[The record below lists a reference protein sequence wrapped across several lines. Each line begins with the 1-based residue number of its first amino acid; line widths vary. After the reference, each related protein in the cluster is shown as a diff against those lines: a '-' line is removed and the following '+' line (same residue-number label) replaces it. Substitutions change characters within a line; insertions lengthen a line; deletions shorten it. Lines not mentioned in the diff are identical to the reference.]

1 MDDEIQELSN
11 SQVQEQI
18 ALLHNEYPVVRLI
31 TKGDVLCSKCLL
43 FEECGKMVA
52 EELFDQGGGEKDW
65 TLRLAGE
72 SFKATARYV
81 SVAGDPRVLLCVSAP
96 EEEIDLRNRHL
107 LYIDTLT
114 GAFNRRFYEDEL
126 RHQRIFAGVAVV
138 DLDDFKLVNDSMG
151 HHTGDLALQAAVK
164 AMKRCVRDSDML
176 VRFGGD
182 EFLLV
187 MPNIN
192 QETFSRRLRAICE
205 AVAQTP
211 LPDHDNQFLSV
222 SIGGVIANGET
233 VESALQQA
241 DGLMYRAKNKKG
253 CMVTDADTF
262 EVSEFRKPLLLIVD
276 DAEMNRMILR
286 EIIGDEYEVIE
297 AVNGLEAV
305 KLLQEHGKE
314 ISLVLLDI
322 IMPKMGGFDVLSH
335 MVSTDL
341 IADVPVIMISSEHSD
356 DAVLRAYELGASDY
370 IDRPF
375 DARVVR
381 QRVSNTMRLYARQR
395 RLSALL
401 SRQYY
406 ERNRANGILLDI
418 MGGVM
423 DMHNGGSGSHAW
435 HVRVIT
441 DVLIERLIAK
451 TDKYDITRKDRSD
464 IAIASMLHDIGKL
477 AIPDNVINKPQGL
490 TSEESE
496 IMKTHTVKGA
506 DMLAGLD
513 ACDAYPRFFR
523 TACEICRWHHERW
536 DGGGYPD
543 GLKGV
548 QIPISAQVVSLADA
562 YDALRSERV
571 YKSALPHERVVEM
584 ILHGECGEFN
594 PLLIECFEESSD
606 RIADEVKKSECEFPP
621 DDSKE
626 KELMHEDSR
635 ASVPRDWGRL
645 QRGHESSDG

>member
-1 MDDEIQELSN
+1 MDGAIQELSN

-18 ALLHNEYPVVRLI
+18 ALLLNEYPEVHLI
-31 TKGDVLCSKCLL
+31 AKGDVLCNKCLL

-107 LYIDTLT
+107 LYIDALT

-151 HHTGDLALQAAVK
+151 HHTGDLTLCAAVK
-164 AMKRCVRDSDML
+164 AMKRCVRDSDIL

-182 EFLLV
+182 EFLLM
-187 MPNIN
+187 MPNID
-192 QETFSRRLRAICE
+192 QETFSRRLHAISD

-211 LPDHDNQFLSV
+211 IPNHDNQFLSV
-222 SIGGVIANGET
+222 SIGGIIANGET
-233 VESALQQA
+233 IEIAMQQA
-241 DGLMYRAKNKKG
+241 DSLMYRAKNKKG
-253 CMVTDADTF
+253 CVVTDADTL

-297 AVNGLEAV
+297 AADGLEAV

-322 IMPKMGGFDVLSH
+322 TMPKMGGFDVLSH
-335 MVSTDL
+335 MMSTDL
-341 IADVPVIMISSEHSD
+341 IADVPVIMISGEHSD

-370 IDRPF
+370 INRPF

-381 QRVSNTMRLYARQR
+381 QRVSNIMRLYARQR

-406 ERNRANGILLDI
+406 ERERANSILLDVI
-418 MGGVM
+418 GGAM
-423 DMHNGGSGSHAW
+423 DMHNGGNGSHAW
-435 HVRVIT
+435 HVRAIT
-441 DVLIERLIAK
+441 DILIERLIAK
-451 TDKYDITRKDRSD
+451 TDKYDITRKDRAD

-506 DMLAGLD
+506 DMLASLD
-513 ACDAYPRFFR
+513 ACDTYPRFFR
-523 TACEICRWHHERW
+523 TAREICRWHHERW
-536 DGGGYPD
+536 DGSGYPD
-543 GLKGV
+543 GLKGD

-562 YDALRSERV
+562 YDALTSERV
-571 YKSALPHERVVEM
+571 YKSAVPHERAVEM
-584 ILHGECGEFN
+584 ILQGECGEFN
-594 PLLIECFEESSD
+594 PLLIECLEESSD
-606 RIADEVKKSECEFPP
+606 RIADEVKKSALEFPP
-621 DDSKE
+621 PKIARKRS
-626 KELMHEDSR
+626 
-635 ASVPRDWGRL
+635 
-645 QRGHESSDG
+645 

>member
-1 MDDEIQELSN
+1 MDGAIQELSN

-18 ALLHNEYPVVRLI
+18 ALLLNEYPEVHLI
-31 TKGDVLCSKCLL
+31 AKDDVLCNKCLL

-107 LYIDTLT
+107 LYIDALT

-151 HHTGDLALQAAVK
+151 HHTGDLTLCAAVK
-164 AMKRCVRDSDML
+164 AMKRCVRDSDIL

-182 EFLLV
+182 EFLLM
-187 MPNIN
+187 MPNID
-192 QETFSRRLRAICE
+192 QETFSRRLHAISD

-211 LPDHDNQFLSV
+211 IPNHDNQFLSV
-222 SIGGVIANGET
+222 SIGGIIANGET
-233 VESALQQA
+233 IEIAMQQA
-241 DGLMYRAKNKKG
+241 DSLMYRAKNKKG
-253 CMVTDADTF
+253 CVVTDADTL

-297 AVNGLEAV
+297 AADGLEAV

-335 MVSTDL
+335 MMSTDL
-341 IADVPVIMISSEHSD
+341 IADVPVIMISGEHSD

-370 IDRPF
+370 INRPF

-381 QRVSNTMRLYARQR
+381 QRASNIMRLYARQR

-406 ERNRANGILLDI
+406 ERERANSILLDVI
-418 MGGVM
+418 GGAM
-423 DMHNGGSGSHAW
+423 DMHNGGNGSHAW
-435 HVRVIT
+435 HVRAIT
-441 DVLIERLIAK
+441 DILIERLIAK
-451 TDKYDITRKDRSD
+451 TDKYDITRKDRAD

-506 DMLAGLD
+506 DMLASLD

-523 TACEICRWHHERW
+523 TAREICRWHHERW
-536 DGGGYPD
+536 DGSGYPD
-543 GLKGV
+543 GLKGD

-562 YDALRSERV
+562 YDALTSERV
-571 YKSALPHERVVEM
+571 YKSAVPHERAVEM
-584 ILHGECGEFN
+584 ILQGECGEFN
-594 PLLIECFEESSD
+594 PLLIECLEESSD
-606 RIADEVKKSECEFPP
+606 RIADEVKKSALESPP
-621 DDSKE
+621 SKIAR
-626 KELMHEDSR
+626 KRS
-635 ASVPRDWGRL
+635 
-645 QRGHESSDG
+645 

>member
-1 MDDEIQELSN
+1 MDGAIQELSN

-18 ALLHNEYPVVRLI
+18 ALLLNEYPEVHLI
-31 TKGDVLCSKCLL
+31 AKDDVLCNKCLL

-107 LYIDTLT
+107 LYIDALT

-151 HHTGDLALQAAVK
+151 HHTGDLTLCAAVK
-164 AMKRCVRDSDML
+164 AMKRCVRDSDIL

-182 EFLLV
+182 EFLLM
-187 MPNIN
+187 MPNID
-192 QETFSRRLRAICE
+192 QETFSRRLHAIRD

-211 LPDHDNQFLSV
+211 IPNHDNQFLSV
-222 SIGGVIANGET
+222 SIGGIIANGET
-233 VESALQQA
+233 IEIAMQQA
-241 DGLMYRAKNKKG
+241 DSLMYRAKNKKG
-253 CMVTDADTF
+253 CVVTDADTL

-297 AVNGLEAV
+297 AADGLEAV

-335 MVSTDL
+335 MMSTDL
-341 IADVPVIMISSEHSD
+341 IADVPVIMISGEHSD

-370 IDRPF
+370 INRPF

-381 QRVSNTMRLYARQR
+381 QRVSNIMRLYARQR

-406 ERNRANGILLDI
+406 EREKANSILLDV
-418 MGGVM
+418 MGGAM

-435 HVRVIT
+435 HVRAIT
-441 DVLIERLIAK
+441 DILIERLIAK
-451 TDKYDITRKDRSD
+451 TDKYDITRKDRAD

-513 ACDAYPRFFR
+513 ACDTYPRFFR
-523 TACEICRWHHERW
+523 TAREICRWHHERW

-543 GLKGV
+543 GLKGD

-562 YDALRSERV
+562 YDALTSERV
-571 YKSALPHERVVEM
+571 YKSALPHERAVEM

-594 PLLIECFEESSD
+594 PLLIECLEETSD
-606 RIADEVKKSECEFPP
+606 RIADEVKKSEREFPP
-621 DDSKE
+621 TIARKRS
-626 KELMHEDSR
+626 
-635 ASVPRDWGRL
+635 
-645 QRGHESSDG
+645 

>member
-1 MDDEIQELSN
+1 MDGAIQELSN

-18 ALLHNEYPVVRLI
+18 ALLLNEYPEVHLI
-31 TKGDVLCSKCLL
+31 AKGDVLCNKCLL

-107 LYIDTLT
+107 LYIDALT

-151 HHTGDLALQAAVK
+151 HHTGDLTLCAAVK
-164 AMKRCVRDSDML
+164 AMKRCMRDSDIL

-182 EFLLV
+182 EFLLM
-187 MPNIN
+187 MPNID
-192 QETFSRRLRAICE
+192 QETFSRRLHAIRD

-211 LPDHDNQFLSV
+211 IPNHDNQFLSV
-222 SIGGVIANGET
+222 SIGGIIANGET
-233 VESALQQA
+233 IEIAMRQA
-241 DGLMYRAKNKKG
+241 DSLMYRAKNKKG
-253 CMVTDADTF
+253 CVVTDADTF

-297 AVNGLEAV
+297 AADGLEAV

-335 MVSTDL
+335 MMSTDL
-341 IADVPVIMISSEHSD
+341 IADVPVIMISGEHSD

-370 IDRPF
+370 INRPF

-381 QRVSNTMRLYARQR
+381 QRVSNIMRLYARQR

-406 ERNRANGILLDI
+406 ERERANSILLDVI
-418 MGGVM
+418 GGAM
-423 DMHNGGSGSHAW
+423 DMHNGRNGSHAW
-435 HVRVIT
+435 HVRAIT
-441 DVLIERLIAK
+441 DILIERLIAK
-451 TDKYDITRKDRSD
+451 TDKYDITRKDRAD

-506 DMLAGLD
+506 DMLASLD
-513 ACDAYPRFFR
+513 ACDTYPRFFR
-523 TACEICRWHHERW
+523 TAREICRWHHERW
-536 DGGGYPD
+536 DGSGYPD
-543 GLKGV
+543 GLSGD

-562 YDALRSERV
+562 YDALTSERV
-571 YKSALPHERVVEM
+571 YKSAVPHERAVEM
-584 ILHGECGEFN
+584 ILQGECGEFN
-594 PLLIECFEESSD
+594 PLLIECLEESSD
-606 RIADEVKKSECEFPP
+606 RIADEVKKSALEFSPP
-621 DDSKE
+621 
-626 KELMHEDSR
+626 R
-635 ASVPRDWGRL
+635 R
-645 QRGHESSDG
+645 

>member
-18 ALLHNEYPVVRLI
+18 ALLLNEYPVVRLI
-31 TKGDVLCSKCLL
+31 TKSDVLCSKCLL

-52 EELFDQGGGEKDW
+52 DELFDQGGGEKDW

-81 SVAGDPRVLLCVSAP
+81 NVAGDPRVLLCVSAP
-96 EEEIDLRNRHL
+96 EEENDLRNRHL

-126 RHQRIFAGVAVV
+126 RHQRIFAGVAVI

-151 HHTGDLALQAAVK
+151 HHAGDLALQAAVK

-192 QETFSRRLRAICE
+192 QEAFSRRLRAICD
-205 AVAQTP
+205 AVAQTSV
-211 LPDHDNQFLSV
+211 PDCDNQFLSV
-222 SIGGVIANGET
+222 SVGGVITNGET

-241 DGLMYRAKNKKG
+241 DSLMYRAKNKKS
-253 CMVTDADTF
+253 CMITDADPL
-262 EVSEFRKPLLLIVD
+262 ESSEFRKPLLLIAD

-286 EIIGDEYEVIE
+286 EMLGDEYEVIE
-297 AVNGLEAV
+297 AENGLEAV

-322 IMPKMGGFDVLSH
+322 IMPVMSGFDVLSH

-341 IADVPVIMISSEHSD
+341 IDDVPVIMISSENSE
-356 DAVLRAYELGASDY
+356 DAVLRAYELGASDF
-370 IDRPF
+370 ISRPF

-381 QRVSNTMRLYARQR
+381 QRVSNIMRLYTRQR

-406 ERNRANGILLDI
+406 ERERTNSILLDI

-423 DMHNGGSGSHAW
+423 DMHNGGSGAHAW
-435 HVRVIT
+435 HVRAIT
-441 DVLIERLIAK
+441 DILIERLIAK
-451 TDKYDITRKDRSD
+451 TDKYNITRKDRSN
-464 IAIASMLHDIGKL
+464 ITTASMLHDIGKL
-477 AIPDNVINKPQGL
+477 AIPDNVLNKPQGL
-490 TSEESE
+490 TSEEFE

-543 GLKGV
+543 GLKGD
-548 QIPISAQVVSLADA
+548 QIPISAQVVSLADT
-562 YDALRSERV
+562 YDVLTSERV
-571 YKSALPHERVVEM
+571 YKSALPHERAVEM

-606 RIADEVKKSECEFPP
+606 RIAEEVKKSAGEFSPP
-621 DDSKE
+621 EDSKE
-626 KELMHEDSR
+626 EELMHADSR
-635 ASVPRDWGRL
+635 ASVP
-645 QRGHESSDG
+645 

>member
-1 MDDEIQELSN
+1 MDGAIQELSN

-18 ALLHNEYPVVRLI
+18 ALLLNEYPEVHLI
-31 TKGDVLCSKCLL
+31 AKDDVLCNKCLL

-107 LYIDTLT
+107 LYIDALT

-151 HHTGDLALQAAVK
+151 HHTGDLTLCAAVK
-164 AMKRCVRDSDML
+164 AMKRCVRDSDIL

-182 EFLLV
+182 EFLLM
-187 MPNIN
+187 MPNID
-192 QETFSRRLRAICE
+192 QETFSRRLHAISD

-211 LPDHDNQFLSV
+211 IPNHDNQFLSV
-222 SIGGVIANGET
+222 SIGGIIANGET
-233 VESALQQA
+233 IEIAMQQA
-241 DGLMYRAKNKKG
+241 DSLMYRAKNKKG
-253 CMVTDADTF
+253 CVVTDADTL
-262 EVSEFRKPLLLIVD
+262 EVSDFRKPLLLIVD

-297 AVNGLEAV
+297 AADGLEAV

-335 MVSTDL
+335 MMSTDL
-341 IADVPVIMISSEHSD
+341 IADVPVIMISGEHSD

-370 IDRPF
+370 INRPF

-381 QRVSNTMRLYARQR
+381 QRASNIMRLYARQR

-406 ERNRANGILLDI
+406 ERERANSILLDVI
-418 MGGVM
+418 GGAM
-423 DMHNGGSGSHAW
+423 DMHNGGNGSHAW
-435 HVRVIT
+435 HVRAIT
-441 DVLIERLIAK
+441 DILIERLIAK
-451 TDKYDITRKDRSD
+451 TDKYDITRKDRAD

-506 DMLAGLD
+506 DMLASLD

-523 TACEICRWHHERW
+523 TAREICRWHHERW
-536 DGGGYPD
+536 DGSGYPD
-543 GLKGV
+543 GLKGD

-562 YDALRSERV
+562 YDALTSERV
-571 YKSALPHERVVEM
+571 YKSAVPHERAVEM
-584 ILHGECGEFN
+584 ILQGECGEFN
-594 PLLIECFEESSD
+594 PLLIECLEESSD
-606 RIADEVKKSECEFPP
+606 RIADEVKKSALESPP
-621 DDSKE
+621 SKIAR
-626 KELMHEDSR
+626 KRS
-635 ASVPRDWGRL
+635 
-645 QRGHESSDG
+645 

>member
-1 MDDEIQELSN
+1 MDGAIQELSN

-18 ALLHNEYPVVRLI
+18 ALLLNEYPEVHLI
-31 TKGDVLCSKCLL
+31 AKGDVLCNKCLL

-72 SFKATARYV
+72 SFKARARYV

-96 EEEIDLRNRHL
+96 EEGIDLRNRHL
-107 LYIDTLT
+107 LYIDALT
-114 GAFNRRFYEDEL
+114 GALNRRFYEDEL

-151 HHTGDLALQAAVK
+151 HHTGDLTLCAAVK
-164 AMKRCVRDSDML
+164 AMKRCVRDSDIL

-182 EFLLV
+182 EFLLM
-187 MPNIN
+187 MPNID
-192 QETFSRRLRAICE
+192 QETFSRRLHAIRD

-211 LPDHDNQFLSV
+211 IPNHDNQFLSV
-222 SIGGVIANGET
+222 SIGGIIANGET
-233 VESALQQA
+233 IEIAMQQA
-241 DGLMYRAKNKKG
+241 DSLMYRAKNKKG
-253 CMVTDADTF
+253 CVVTDADTL

-297 AVNGLEAV
+297 AADGLEAV

-335 MVSTDL
+335 MMSTDL
-341 IADVPVIMISSEHSD
+341 IADVPVIMISGEHSD

-370 IDRPF
+370 INRPF

-381 QRVSNTMRLYARQR
+381 QRVSNIMRLYARQR

-406 ERNRANGILLDI
+406 ERERANGILLDV
-418 MGGVM
+418 MGGAM

-435 HVRVIT
+435 HVRAIT
-441 DVLIERLIAK
+441 DILIERLIAK
-451 TDKYDITRKDRSD
+451 TDKYDITRKDCSD

-513 ACDAYPRFFR
+513 ACDIYPRFFR
-523 TACEICRWHHERW
+523 TAREICRWHHERW
-536 DGGGYPD
+536 DGSGYPD
-543 GLKGV
+543 GLKGD

-562 YDALRSERV
+562 YDALTSERV
-571 YKSALPHERVVEM
+571 YKSAVPHERAVEM
-584 ILHGECGEFN
+584 ILQGECGEFN
-594 PLLIECFEESSD
+594 PLLIECLEESSD
-606 RIADEVKKSECEFPP
+606 RIADEVKKSALEFSPP
-621 DDSKE
+621 EDSKE
-626 KELMHEDSR
+626 KELMYDDSR
-635 ASVPRDWGRL
+635 TSVP
-645 QRGHESSDG
+645 

>member
-18 ALLHNEYPVVRLI
+18 ALLLNEYPVVRLI

-52 EELFDQGGGEKDW
+52 DELFDQGGGEKDW

-81 SVAGDPRVLLCVSAP
+81 NVAGDPRVLLCVSAP
-96 EEEIDLRNRHL
+96 EEEIGLRNRHL

-126 RHQRIFAGVAVV
+126 RHQRIFAGVAVI

-151 HHTGDLALQAAVK
+151 HHAGDLALQAAVK

-192 QETFSRRLRAICE
+192 QEAFSRRLRAICD

-211 LPDHDNQFLSV
+211 VPDCDNQFLSV
-222 SIGGVIANGET
+222 SVGGVIANGET

-241 DGLMYRAKNKKG
+241 DSLMYRAKNKKG
-253 CMVTDADTF
+253 CMITDADPL
-262 EVSEFRKPLLLIVD
+262 ESSEFRKPLLLIAD

-286 EIIGDEYEVIE
+286 EMLGDEYEVIE

-322 IMPKMGGFDVLSH
+322 IMPVMSGFDVLSH

-341 IADVPVIMISSEHSD
+341 IADVPVIMISSENSE
-356 DAVLRAYELGASDY
+356 DAVLRAYELGASDF
-370 IDRPF
+370 ISRPF

-381 QRVSNTMRLYARQR
+381 QRVSNIMRLYTRQR

-406 ERNRANGILLDI
+406 EREKANSILLDI

-423 DMHNGGSGSHAW
+423 DMHNGGSGAHAW
-435 HVRVIT
+435 HVRAIT
-441 DVLIERLIAK
+441 DILIERLIAK
-451 TDKYDITRKDRSD
+451 TDKYNITRKDRSN
-464 IAIASMLHDIGKL
+464 ITTASMLHDIGKL
-477 AIPDNVINKPQGL
+477 AIPDNVLNKPQGL
-490 TSEESE
+490 TSEEFE

-543 GLKGV
+543 GLKGD
-548 QIPISAQVVSLADA
+548 QIPISAQVVSLADT
-562 YDALRSERV
+562 YDALTSERV
-571 YKSALPHERVVEM
+571 YKSALPHERAVEM

-606 RIADEVKKSECEFPP
+606 RIAEEVKKSAGEFSPP

-626 KELMHEDSR
+626 EELMHEDSR
-635 ASVPRDWGRL
+635 ASVP
-645 QRGHESSDG
+645 

>member
-1 MDDEIQELSN
+1 MDGAIQELSN

-18 ALLHNEYPVVRLI
+18 ALLLNEYPEVHLI
-31 TKGDVLCSKCLL
+31 AKGDVLCNKCLL

-107 LYIDTLT
+107 LYIDALT

-151 HHTGDLALQAAVK
+151 HHTGDLTLCAAVK
-164 AMKRCVRDSDML
+164 AMKRCVRDSDIL

-182 EFLLV
+182 EFLLM
-187 MPNIN
+187 MPNID
-192 QETFSRRLRAICE
+192 QETFSRRLHAIRD

-211 LPDHDNQFLSV
+211 IPNHDNQFLSV
-222 SIGGVIANGET
+222 SIGGIIANGET
-233 VESALQQA
+233 IEIAMQQA
-241 DGLMYRAKNKKG
+241 DSLMYRAKNKKG
-253 CMVTDADTF
+253 CVVTDADTF

-297 AVNGLEAV
+297 AADGLEAV

-335 MVSTDL
+335 MMSTDL
-341 IADVPVIMISSEHSD
+341 IADVPVIMISGEHSD

-370 IDRPF
+370 INRPF

-381 QRVSNTMRLYARQR
+381 QRVSNIMLLYARQR

-406 ERNRANGILLDI
+406 ERERANSILLDVI
-418 MGGVM
+418 GGAM
-423 DMHNGGSGSHAW
+423 DMHNGGNGSHAW
-435 HVRVIT
+435 HVRAIT
-441 DVLIERLIAK
+441 DILIERLIAK
-451 TDKYDITRKDRSD
+451 TDKYDITRKDRAD

-506 DMLAGLD
+506 DMLASLD
-513 ACDAYPRFFR
+513 ACDTYPRFFR

-536 DGGGYPD
+536 DGSGYPD
-543 GLKGV
+543 GLKGD

-562 YDALRSERV
+562 YDALTSERV
-571 YKSALPHERVVEM
+571 YKSAVPHERAVEM
-584 ILHGECGEFN
+584 ILQGECGEFN
-594 PLLIECFEESSD
+594 PLLIECLEESSD
-606 RIADEVKKSECEFPP
+606 RIADEVKKSVLEFSPP
-621 DDSKE
+621 
-626 KELMHEDSR
+626 R
-635 ASVPRDWGRL
+635 R
-645 QRGHESSDG
+645 

>member
-1 MDDEIQELSN
+1 MDGAIQELSN

-18 ALLHNEYPVVRLI
+18 ALLLNEYPEVHLI
-31 TKGDVLCSKCLL
+31 AKDDVLCNKCLL

-107 LYIDTLT
+107 LYIDALT

-138 DLDDFKLVNDSMG
+138 DFDDFKLVNDSMG
-151 HHTGDLALQAAVK
+151 HHTGDLTLCAAVK

-182 EFLLV
+182 EFLL
-187 MPNIN
+187 MMSNIN
-192 QETFSRRLRAICE
+192 QETFSRRLHAIRD

-211 LPDHDNQFLSV
+211 IPNHDNQFLSV
-222 SIGGVIANGET
+222 SIGGIIANGET
-233 VESALQQA
+233 IEIAMQQA
-241 DGLMYRAKNKKG
+241 DSLMYRAKNKKG
-253 CMVTDADTF
+253 CVVTDADTF

-297 AVNGLEAV
+297 AADGLEAV

-335 MVSTDL
+335 MISTDL
-341 IADVPVIMISSEHSD
+341 IADVPVIMISGEHSD

-370 IDRPF
+370 INRPF

-381 QRVSNTMRLYARQR
+381 QRVSNIMRLYARQR

-406 ERNRANGILLDI
+406 EREKANSILLDV
-418 MGGVM
+418 MGGAM

-435 HVRVIT
+435 HVRAIT
-441 DVLIERLIAK
+441 DILIERLIAK

-477 AIPDNVINKPQGL
+477 AIPDNVLNKPQGL

-513 ACDAYPRFFR
+513 ACDTYPRFFR
-523 TACEICRWHHERW
+523 TAREICRWHHERW
-536 DGGGYPD
+536 DGSGYPD
-543 GLKGV
+543 GLKGD

-562 YDALRSERV
+562 YDALTSERV
-571 YKSALPHERVVEM
+571 YKSAVPHERAVEM
-584 ILHGECGEFN
+584 ILQGECGEFN
-594 PLLIECFEESSD
+594 PLLIECLEESSD
-606 RIADEVKKSECEFPP
+606 RIADEVKKSALEFSPP
-621 DDSKE
+621 
-626 KELMHEDSR
+626 R
-635 ASVPRDWGRL
+635 R
-645 QRGHESSDG
+645 

>member
-18 ALLHNEYPVVRLI
+18 ALLLNEYPEVHLI
-31 TKGDVLCSKCLL
+31 AKGDVLCNKCLL

-107 LYIDTLT
+107 LYIDALT

-151 HHTGDLALQAAVK
+151 HHTGDLTLCAAVK

-182 EFLLV
+182 EFLLM
-187 MPNIN
+187 MPNID
-192 QETFSRRLRAICE
+192 QETFSRRLHAIRD

-211 LPDHDNQFLSV
+211 IPNHDNQFLSV
-222 SIGGVIANGET
+222 SIGGIIANGET
-233 VESALQQA
+233 IEIAMQQA
-241 DGLMYRAKNKKG
+241 DSLMYRAKNKKG
-253 CMVTDADTF
+253 CVVTDADTL

-297 AVNGLEAV
+297 AADGLEAV

-335 MVSTDL
+335 MMSTDL
-341 IADVPVIMISSEHSD
+341 IADVPVIMISGEHSD

-370 IDRPF
+370 INRPF

-381 QRVSNTMRLYARQR
+381 QRVSNIMRLYARQR

-406 ERNRANGILLDI
+406 ERERANSILLDVI
-418 MGGVM
+418 GGAM
-423 DMHNGGSGSHAW
+423 DMHNGGNGSHAW
-435 HVRVIT
+435 HVRAIT
-441 DVLIERLIAK
+441 DILIERLIAK
-451 TDKYDITRKDRSD
+451 TDKYDITRKDRAD

-477 AIPDNVINKPQGL
+477 GIPDNVINKPQGL

-523 TACEICRWHHERW
+523 TAREICRWHHERW

-543 GLKGV
+543 GLKGD

-562 YDALRSERV
+562 YDALTSERV
-571 YKSALPHERVVEM
+571 YKSAVPHERAMEM
-584 ILHGECGEFN
+584 IRHGECGEFN
-594 PLLIECFEESSD
+594 PLLIECLEESSD
-606 RIADEVKKSECEFPP
+606 RIADEVKKSALEFSPP
-621 DDSKE
+621 
-626 KELMHEDSR
+626 R
-635 ASVPRDWGRL
+635 R
-645 QRGHESSDG
+645 

>member
-1 MDDEIQELSN
+1 MDDAIQELSN

-18 ALLHNEYPVVRLI
+18 ALLLNEYPEVHLI
-31 TKGDVLCSKCLL
+31 AKDDVLCNKCLL

-96 EEEIDLRNRHL
+96 EEEIDPRNRHL
-107 LYIDTLT
+107 LYIDALT

-138 DLDDFKLVNDSMG
+138 DLDDFKLVNDSIG
-151 HHTGDLALQAAVK
+151 HHTGDLTLCAAVK
-164 AMKRCVRDSDML
+164 AMKRCVRDSDIL

-182 EFLLV
+182 EFLLM
-187 MPNIN
+187 MPNID
-192 QETFSRRLRAICE
+192 QETFSRRLHAISD

-211 LPDHDNQFLSV
+211 IPNHDNQFLSV
-222 SIGGVIANGET
+222 SIGGIIANGET
-233 VESALQQA
+233 IEIAMQQA
-241 DGLMYRAKNKKG
+241 DSLMYRAKNKKG
-253 CMVTDADTF
+253 CVVTDADTL

-297 AVNGLEAV
+297 AADGLEAV

-335 MVSTDL
+335 MMSTDL
-341 IADVPVIMISSEHSD
+341 IADVPVIMISGEHSD
-356 DAVLRAYELGASDY
+356 DAVLCAYELGASDY
-370 IDRPF
+370 INRPF

-381 QRVSNTMRLYARQR
+381 QRVSNIMRLYARQR

-406 ERNRANGILLDI
+406 ERERANSILLDVI
-418 MGGVM
+418 GGAM
-423 DMHNGGSGSHAW
+423 DMHNGGNGSHAW
-435 HVRVIT
+435 HVRAIT
-441 DVLIERLIAK
+441 DILIERLIAK
-451 TDKYDITRKDRSD
+451 TDKYDITRKDRAD

-506 DMLAGLD
+506 DMLASLD
-513 ACDAYPRFFR
+513 ACDTYPRFFGR
-523 TACEICRWHHERW
+523 
-536 DGGGYPD
+536 
-543 GLKGV
+543 
-548 QIPISAQVVSLADA
+548 
-562 YDALRSERV
+562 
-571 YKSALPHERVVEM
+571 
-584 ILHGECGEFN
+584 
-594 PLLIECFEESSD
+594 
-606 RIADEVKKSECEFPP
+606 
-621 DDSKE
+621 
-626 KELMHEDSR
+626 R
-635 ASVPRDWGRL
+635 AKFAVGITNAGMAAATPMG
-645 QRGHESSDG
+645 

>member
-1 MDDEIQELSN
+1 MDGAIQELSN

-18 ALLHNEYPVVRLI
+18 ALLLNEYPEVHLI
-31 TKGDVLCSKCLL
+31 AKGDVLCNKCLL

-107 LYIDTLT
+107 LYIDALT

-151 HHTGDLALQAAVK
+151 HHTGDLTLCAAVK
-164 AMKRCVRDSDML
+164 AMKRCVRDSDIL

-182 EFLLV
+182 EFLLM
-187 MPNIN
+187 MPNID
-192 QETFSRRLRAICE
+192 QETFSRRLHAIRD

-211 LPDHDNQFLSV
+211 IPNHDNQFLSV
-222 SIGGVIANGET
+222 SIGGIIANGET
-233 VESALQQA
+233 IEIAMQQA
-241 DGLMYRAKNKKG
+241 DSLMYRAKNKKG
-253 CMVTDADTF
+253 CVVTDADTF

-297 AVNGLEAV
+297 AADGLEAV

-335 MVSTDL
+335 MMSTDL
-341 IADVPVIMISSEHSD
+341 IADVPVIMISGEHSD

-370 IDRPF
+370 INRPF

-381 QRVSNTMRLYARQR
+381 QRVSNIMRLYARQR

-406 ERNRANGILLDI
+406 ERERANSILLDVI
-418 MGGVM
+418 GGAM
-423 DMHNGGSGSHAW
+423 DMHNGGNGSHAW
-435 HVRVIT
+435 HVRAIT
-441 DVLIERLIAK
+441 DILIERLIAK
-451 TDKYDITRKDRSD
+451 TDKYDITRKDRAD

-496 IMKTHTVKGA
+496 IMKTHTVKGS
-506 DMLAGLD
+506 DMLASLD
-513 ACDAYPRFFR
+513 ACDTYPRFFR
-523 TACEICRWHHERW
+523 TAREICRWHHERW
-536 DGGGYPD
+536 DGSGYPD
-543 GLKGV
+543 GLKGD

-562 YDALRSERV
+562 YDALTSERV
-571 YKSALPHERVVEM
+571 YKSAVPHERAVEM
-584 ILHGECGEFN
+584 ILQGECGEFN
-594 PLLIECFEESSD
+594 PLLIECLEESSD
-606 RIADEVKKSECEFPP
+606 RIADEVKKSALEFSPP
-621 DDSKE
+621 EDSKE
-626 KELMHEDSR
+626 KELMHDDSR
-635 ASVPRDWGRL
+635 TSVP
-645 QRGHESSDG
+645 

>member
-1 MDDEIQELSN
+1 MDDAIQELSN

-18 ALLHNEYPVVRLI
+18 ALLLNEYPVVRLI
-31 TKGDVLCSKCLL
+31 SKGDVFCSKCLL

-65 TLRLAGE
+65 TLHLAGE

-96 EEEIDLRNRHL
+96 EEEINLRSRHL
-107 LYIDTLT
+107 LYIDALT

-126 RHQRIFAGVAVV
+126 RRQRIFAGVAVI
-138 DLDDFKLVNDSMG
+138 DLDDFKLVNDSLG
-151 HHTGDLALQAAVK
+151 HHTGDLALHAVVK
-164 AMKRCVRDSDML
+164 AMKRCVRDSDMF

-187 MPNIN
+187 MPNID
-192 QETFSRRLRAICE
+192 QETFSRRLHAICD
-205 AVAQTP
+205 AVSQTP
-211 LPDHDNQFLSV
+211 IPNHDNQFLSV
-222 SIGGVIANGET
+222 SIGGVVANGET
-233 VESALQQA
+233 VEAAMQQA
-241 DGLMYRAKNKKG
+241 DGLMYRAKNKRG
-253 CMVTDADTF
+253 CVVTDIDPLEA
-262 EVSEFRKPLLLIVD
+262 SEYHKPLLLIVD

-286 EIIGDEYEVIE
+286 EMLGGEYEVIE

-322 IMPKMGGFDVLSH
+322 IMPEMSGFDVLSH
-335 MVSTDL
+335 MVASDL
-341 IADVPVIMISSEHSD
+341 IDDVPVIMISGENSD

-370 IDRPF
+370 IGRPF
-375 DARVVR
+375 DARIVR
-381 QRVSNTMRLYARQR
+381 QRVSNIMRLYARQR

-406 ERNRANGILLDI
+406 ERERANGILLDV
-418 MGGVM
+418 MGGAM
-423 DMHNGGSGSHAW
+423 DMHNGGSGPHAW

-441 DVLIERLIAK
+441 DILIECLIAK
-451 TDKYDITRKDRSD
+451 TDKYDITGEDRSN
-464 IAIASMLHDIGKL
+464 IATASMLHDIGKL
-477 AIPDNVINKPQGL
+477 AIPDAVLDKPQSL
-490 TSEESE
+490 TSEEFE
-496 IMKTHTVKGA
+496 IMKMHTVKGA

-513 ACDAYPRFFR
+513 ACEMYPRFFR
-523 TACEICRWHHERW
+523 TACDICRWHHERW
-536 DGGGYPD
+536 DGSGYPD
-543 GLKGV
+543 GLKGE
-548 QIPISAQVVSLADA
+548 QIPISAQVVSLADT

-571 YKSALPHERVVEM
+571 YKSAMPHERAVEM

-606 RIADEVKKSECEFPP
+606 RIADAV
-621 DDSKE
+621 D
-626 KELMHEDSR
+626 
-635 ASVPRDWGRL
+635 ASMRDALGSNK
-645 QRGHESSDG
+645 GKGVNA

>member
-1 MDDEIQELSN
+1 MDGAIQELSN

-18 ALLHNEYPVVRLI
+18 ALLLNEYPEVHLI
-31 TKGDVLCSKCLL
+31 AKDDVLCNKCLL

-107 LYIDTLT
+107 LYIDALT

-151 HHTGDLALQAAVK
+151 HHTGDLTLCAAVK
-164 AMKRCVRDSDML
+164 AMKRCVRDSDIL

-182 EFLLV
+182 EFLLM
-187 MPNIN
+187 MPNID
-192 QETFSRRLRAICE
+192 QETFSRRLHAIRD

-211 LPDHDNQFLSV
+211 IPNHDNQFLSV
-222 SIGGVIANGET
+222 SIGGIIANGET
-233 VESALQQA
+233 IEIAMQQA
-241 DGLMYRAKNKKG
+241 DSLMYRAKNKKG
-253 CMVTDADTF
+253 CVVTDADTL

-297 AVNGLEAV
+297 AADGLEAV

-335 MVSTDL
+335 MMSTDL
-341 IADVPVIMISSEHSD
+341 IADVPVIMISGEHSD

-370 IDRPF
+370 INRPF

-381 QRVSNTMRLYARQR
+381 QRVSNIMRLYARQR

-401 SRQYY
+401 SRQHY
-406 ERNRANGILLDI
+406 ERERANSILLDVI
-418 MGGVM
+418 GGAM
-423 DMHNGGSGSHAW
+423 DMHNGGNGSHAW
-435 HVRVIT
+435 HVRAIT
-441 DVLIERLIAK
+441 DILIERLIAK
-451 TDKYDITRKDRSD
+451 TDKYDITRKDRAD

-506 DMLAGLD
+506 DMLASLD
-513 ACDAYPRFFR
+513 ACDTYPRFFR
-523 TACEICRWHHERW
+523 TAREICRWHHERW
-536 DGGGYPD
+536 DGSGYPD
-543 GLKGV
+543 GLKGD

-562 YDALRSERV
+562 YDALTSERV
-571 YKSALPHERVVEM
+571 YKSAVPHERAVEM
-584 ILHGECGEFN
+584 ILQGECGEFN
-594 PLLIECFEESSD
+594 PLLIECLEESSD
-606 RIADEVKKSECEFPP
+606 RIADEVKKSALEFSPP
-621 DDSKE
+621 EDSKE
-626 KELMHEDSR
+626 KELMHDDSR
-635 ASVPRDWGRL
+635 TSVPRDWFRL
-645 QRGHESSDG
+645 

>member
-1 MDDEIQELSN
+1 MDGAIQELSN

-18 ALLHNEYPVVRLI
+18 ALLLNEYPEVHLI
-31 TKGDVLCSKCLL
+31 AKDDVLCNKCLL

-107 LYIDTLT
+107 LYIDALT

-151 HHTGDLALQAAVK
+151 HHTGDLTLCAAVK
-164 AMKRCVRDSDML
+164 AMKRCVRDSDIL

-182 EFLLV
+182 EFLLM
-187 MPNIN
+187 MPNID
-192 QETFSRRLRAICE
+192 QETFSRRLHAIRD

-211 LPDHDNQFLSV
+211 IPNHDNQFLSV
-222 SIGGVIANGET
+222 SIGGIIANGET
-233 VESALQQA
+233 IEIAMQQA
-241 DGLMYRAKNKKG
+241 DSLMYRAKNKKG
-253 CMVTDADTF
+253 CVVTDTDTL

-297 AVNGLEAV
+297 AADGLAAV

-335 MVSTDL
+335 MMSTDL
-341 IADVPVIMISSEHSD
+341 IADVPVIMISGEHSD

-370 IDRPF
+370 INRPF

-381 QRVSNTMRLYARQR
+381 QRVSNIMRLYARQR

-406 ERNRANGILLDI
+406 ERERANSILLDVI
-418 MGGVM
+418 GGAM
-423 DMHNGGSGSHAW
+423 DMHNGGNGSHAW
-435 HVRVIT
+435 HVRAIT
-441 DVLIERLIAK
+441 DILIERLIAK
-451 TDKYDITRKDRSD
+451 TDKYDITRKDRAD

-506 DMLAGLD
+506 DMLASLD
-513 ACDAYPRFFR
+513 ACDTYPRFFR
-523 TACEICRWHHERW
+523 TAREICRWHHERW
-536 DGGGYPD
+536 DGSGYPD
-543 GLKGV
+543 GLKGD

-562 YDALRSERV
+562 YDALTSERV
-571 YKSALPHERVVEM
+571 YKSAVPHERAVEM
-584 ILHGECGEFN
+584 ILQGECGEFN
-594 PLLIECFEESSD
+594 PLLIECLEESSD
-606 RIADEVKKSECEFPP
+606 RIADEVKKSALEFSPP
-621 DDSKE
+621 
-626 KELMHEDSR
+626 R
-635 ASVPRDWGRL
+635 R
-645 QRGHESSDG
+645 

>member
-1 MDDEIQELSN
+1 MDGAIQELSN

-18 ALLHNEYPVVRLI
+18 ALLLNEYPEVHLI
-31 TKGDVLCSKCLL
+31 AKGDVLCNKCLL

-107 LYIDTLT
+107 LYIDALT

-151 HHTGDLALQAAVK
+151 HHTGDLTLCAAVK
-164 AMKRCVRDSDML
+164 AMKRCVRDSDIL

-182 EFLLV
+182 EFLLM
-187 MPNIN
+187 MPNID
-192 QETFSRRLRAICE
+192 QETFSRRLHAIRD

-211 LPDHDNQFLSV
+211 IPNHDNQFLSV
-222 SIGGVIANGET
+222 SIGGIIANGET
-233 VESALQQA
+233 IEIAMQQA
-241 DGLMYRAKNKKG
+241 DSLMYRAKNKKG
-253 CMVTDADTF
+253 CVVTDADTF

-297 AVNGLEAV
+297 AADGLEAV

-335 MVSTDL
+335 MMSTDL
-341 IADVPVIMISSEHSD
+341 IADVPVIMISGEHSD

-370 IDRPF
+370 INRPF

-381 QRVSNTMRLYARQR
+381 QRVSNIMRLYARQR

-406 ERNRANGILLDI
+406 ERERANSILLDVI
-418 MGGVM
+418 GGAM
-423 DMHNGGSGSHAW
+423 DMHNGGNGSHAW
-435 HVRVIT
+435 HVRAIT
-441 DVLIERLIAK
+441 DILIERLIAK
-451 TDKYDITRKDRSD
+451 TDKYDITRKDRAD

-506 DMLAGLD
+506 DMLASLD
-513 ACDAYPRFFR
+513 ACDTYPRFFR
-523 TACEICRWHHERW
+523 TAREICRWHHERW
-536 DGGGYPD
+536 DGSGYPD
-543 GLKGV
+543 GLKGD

-562 YDALRSERV
+562 YDALTSERV
-571 YKSALPHERVVEM
+571 YKSAVPHERAVEM
-584 ILHGECGEFN
+584 ILQGECGEFN
-594 PLLIECFEESSD
+594 PLLIECLEESSD
-606 RIADEVKKSECEFPP
+606 RIADEVKKSALEFSPP
-621 DDSKE
+621 
-626 KELMHEDSR
+626 R
-635 ASVPRDWGRL
+635 R
-645 QRGHESSDG
+645 

>member
-1 MDDEIQELSN
+1 MDGAIQELSN

-18 ALLHNEYPVVRLI
+18 ALLLNEYPEVHLI
-31 TKGDVLCSKCLL
+31 AKDDVLCNKCLL

-107 LYIDTLT
+107 LYIDALT

-151 HHTGDLALQAAVK
+151 HHTGDLTLCAAVK

-182 EFLLV
+182 EFLLM

-192 QETFSRRLRAICE
+192 QETFSRRLHAIRD

-211 LPDHDNQFLSV
+211 IPNHDNQFLSV
-222 SIGGVIANGET
+222 SIGGIIANGET
-233 VESALQQA
+233 IEIAMQQA
-241 DGLMYRAKNKKG
+241 DSLMYRAKNKKG
-253 CMVTDADTF
+253 CVVTDADTF

-297 AVNGLEAV
+297 AADGLEAV

-335 MVSTDL
+335 MISTDL
-341 IADVPVIMISSEHSD
+341 IADVPVIMISGEHSD

-370 IDRPF
+370 INRPF

-381 QRVSNTMRLYARQR
+381 QRVSNIMRLYARQR

-406 ERNRANGILLDI
+406 EREKANSILLDV
-418 MGGVM
+418 MGGAM

-435 HVRVIT
+435 HVRAIT
-441 DVLIERLIAK
+441 DILIERLIAK

-513 ACDAYPRFFR
+513 ACDTYPRFFR
-523 TACEICRWHHERW
+523 TAREICRWHHERW
-536 DGGGYPD
+536 DGSGYPD
-543 GLKGV
+543 GLKGD

-562 YDALRSERV
+562 YDALTSERV
-571 YKSALPHERVVEM
+571 YKSAVPHERAVEM
-584 ILHGECGEFN
+584 ILQGECGEFN
-594 PLLIECFEESSD
+594 PLLIECLEESSD
-606 RIADEVKKSECEFPP
+606 RIADEVKKSALEFSPP
-621 DDSKE
+621 EDSKE
-626 KELMHEDSR
+626 KELMHDDSR
-635 ASVPRDWGRL
+635 TSVP
-645 QRGHESSDG
+645 

>member
-1 MDDEIQELSN
+1 MDGAIQELSN

-18 ALLHNEYPVVRLI
+18 ALLLNEYPEVHLI
-31 TKGDVLCSKCLL
+31 AKDDVLCNKCLL

-107 LYIDTLT
+107 LYIDALT

-151 HHTGDLALQAAVK
+151 HHTGDLTLCAAVK

-182 EFLLV
+182 EFLLM

-192 QETFSRRLRAICE
+192 QETFSRRLHAIRD

-211 LPDHDNQFLSV
+211 IPNHDNQFLSV
-222 SIGGVIANGET
+222 SIGGIIANGET
-233 VESALQQA
+233 IEIAMQQA
-241 DGLMYRAKNKKG
+241 DSLMYRAKNKKG
-253 CMVTDADTF
+253 CVVTDADTF

-297 AVNGLEAV
+297 AADGLEAV

-335 MVSTDL
+335 MISTDL
-341 IADVPVIMISSEHSD
+341 IADVPVIMISGEHSD

-370 IDRPF
+370 INRPF

-381 QRVSNTMRLYARQR
+381 QRVSNIMRLYARQR

-406 ERNRANGILLDI
+406 EREKANSILLDV
-418 MGGVM
+418 MGGAM

-435 HVRVIT
+435 HVRAIT
-441 DVLIERLIAK
+441 DILIERLIAK

-490 TSEESE
+490 TSEDSE

-513 ACDAYPRFFR
+513 ACDTYPRFFR
-523 TACEICRWHHERW
+523 TAREICRWHHERW
-536 DGGGYPD
+536 DGSGYPD
-543 GLKGV
+543 GLKGD

-562 YDALRSERV
+562 YDALTSERV
-571 YKSALPHERVVEM
+571 YKSAVPHERAVEM
-584 ILHGECGEFN
+584 ILQGECGEFN
-594 PLLIECFEESSD
+594 PLLIECLEESSD
-606 RIADEVKKSECEFPP
+606 RIADEVKKSALEFSPP
-621 DDSKE
+621 EDSKE
-626 KELMHEDSR
+626 KELMHDDSR
-635 ASVPRDWGRL
+635 TSVP
-645 QRGHESSDG
+645 

>member
-18 ALLHNEYPVVRLI
+18 ALLLNEYPVVRLI

-52 EELFDQGGGEKDW
+52 DELFDQGGGEKDW

-96 EEEIDLRNRHL
+96 EEEIDPRNRHL

-126 RHQRIFAGVAVV
+126 RHQRIFAGVAVI
-138 DLDDFKLVNDSMG
+138 DLDDFKFVNDSMG
-151 HHTGDLALQAAVK
+151 HHAGDLALQAAVK

-192 QETFSRRLRAICE
+192 QEAFSRRLRAICD

-211 LPDHDNQFLSV
+211 VPDCDNQFLSV
-222 SIGGVIANGET
+222 SVGGVIANGET
-233 VESALQQA
+233 VESAMQQA
-241 DGLMYRAKNKKG
+241 DSLMYRAKNKKG
-253 CMVTDADTF
+253 CMVTDVDPL
-262 EVSEFRKPLLLIVD
+262 ESSEFRKPLLLIAD

-286 EIIGDEYEVIE
+286 EMLGGEYEVIE

-322 IMPKMGGFDVLSH
+322 IMPVMSGFDVLSH
-335 MVSTDL
+335 MVSTEL
-341 IADVPVIMISSEHSD
+341 VNDVPVIMISSENSE
-356 DAVLRAYELGASDY
+356 DAVLCAYELGASDF
-370 IDRPF
+370 ISRPF

-381 QRVSNTMRLYARQR
+381 QRVSNIMRLYTRQR

-406 ERNRANGILLDI
+406 ERERANSILLDI
-418 MGGVM
+418 MGGAM
-423 DMHNGGSGSHAW
+423 DMHNGGSGAHAW
-435 HVRVIT
+435 HVRTIT
-441 DVLIERLIAK
+441 DILIERLIAK
-451 TDKYDITRKDRSD
+451 TDKYNITRKDRSN
-464 IAIASMLHDIGKL
+464 ITTASMLHDIGKL

-490 TSEESE
+490 TGEESE

-523 TACEICRWHHERW
+523 TAREICRWHHERW

-543 GLKGV
+543 GLKGE
-548 QIPISAQVVSLADA
+548 QIPISAQVVSLADT
-562 YDALRSERV
+562 YDALTSERV
-571 YKSALPHERVVEM
+571 YKSALPHERAMEM

-594 PLLIECFEESSD
+594 PLLIECLKESSD
-606 RIADEVKKSECEFPP
+606 RIAEEVKKSAAEA
-621 DDSKE
+621 
-626 KELMHEDSR
+626 LGGSR
-635 ASVPRDWGRL
+635 GKGVNA
-645 QRGHESSDG
+645 

>member
-1 MDDEIQELSN
+1 MDDAIQELSN
-11 SQVQEQI
+11 SQAQEQI
-18 ALLHNEYPVVRLI
+18 ALLLNEYPVVRLI
-31 TKGDVLCSKCLL
+31 TKSDVLCSKCLL

-65 TLRLAGE
+65 TLHLAGE

-81 SVAGDPRVLLCVSAP
+81 NVAGDPRVLLCVSAP

-107 LYIDTLT
+107 LYTDALT

-151 HHTGDLALQAAVK
+151 HHAGDLALQAAVK
-164 AMKRCVRDSDML
+164 AMKRCMHDSDVF

-187 MPNIN
+187 MPNVD
-192 QETFSRRLRAICE
+192 QETFSRRLHDICD

-211 LPDHDNQFLSV
+211 MPNYDNQFLSV
-222 SIGGVIANGET
+222 SIGGVIANGKTIE
-233 VESALQQA
+233 AAMQQA
-241 DGLMYRAKNKKG
+241 DGLMYRAKSKG
-253 CMVTDADTF
+253 GCVATDVDPL
-262 EVSEFRKPLLLIVD
+262 ESSEFRKPLLLIVD
-276 DAEMNRMILR
+276 DAEVNRMILR
-286 EIIGDEYEVIE
+286 EMLGDEYEVIE
-297 AVNGLEAV
+297 TVNGREAV

-322 IMPKMGGFDVLSH
+322 IMPVMSGFDVLSH

-341 IADVPVIMISSEHSD
+341 IDDVPVIMISGENSD

-370 IDRPF
+370 ISRPF

-381 QRVSNTMRLYARQR
+381 QRVSNIMRLYARQR

-401 SRQYY
+401 SRQYF
-406 ERNRANGILLDI
+406 ERERANSILLGI
-418 MGGVM
+418 VGGAM
-423 DMHNGGSGSHAW
+423 DMHNGGSGPHAR
-435 HVRVIT
+435 HVRAIT
-441 DVLIERLIAK
+441 NLLIECLIAK
-451 TDKYDITRKDRSD
+451 TDKYDITGEDRSN
-464 IAIASMLHDIGKL
+464 IVAASMLHDIGKL
-477 AIPDNVINKPQGL
+477 AIPDNVLNKPQGL
-490 TSEESE
+490 TSEEFE

-513 ACDAYPRFFR
+513 AYDEYPRFFR
-523 TACEICRWHHERW
+523 TAYEICRWHHERW

-543 GLKGV
+543 GLKGE
-548 QIPISAQVVSLADA
+548 QIPISAQVVSLADT
-562 YDALRSERV
+562 YDALTSERV
-571 YKSALPHERVVEM
+571 YKSALPHERAVEM

-606 RIADEVKKSECEFPP
+606 RIAEEVKKSAGEFSPPP
-621 DDSKE
+621 DGSKE
-626 KELMHEDSR
+626 KELTHDDSR
-635 ASVPRDWGRL
+635 ASVP
-645 QRGHESSDG
+645 

>member
-18 ALLHNEYPVVRLI
+18 ALLLNEYPEVHLI
-31 TKGDVLCSKCLL
+31 AKGDVLCNKCLL

-96 EEEIDLRNRHL
+96 EEEIDLRNRHF
-107 LYIDTLT
+107 LYIDALT

-151 HHTGDLALQAAVK
+151 HHTGDLTLCAAVK

-182 EFLLV
+182 EFLLM
-187 MPNIN
+187 MPNID
-192 QETFSRRLRAICE
+192 QETFSRRLHAIRD

-211 LPDHDNQFLSV
+211 IPNHDNQFLSV
-222 SIGGVIANGET
+222 SIGGIIANGET
-233 VESALQQA
+233 IEIAMQQA
-241 DGLMYRAKNKKG
+241 DSLMYRAKNKKG
-253 CMVTDADTF
+253 CVVTDADTF

-297 AVNGLEAV
+297 AADGLEAV

-335 MVSTDL
+335 MMSTDL
-341 IADVPVIMISSEHSD
+341 IADVPVIMISGEHSD

-370 IDRPF
+370 INRPF

-381 QRVSNTMRLYARQR
+381 QRVSNIMRLYARQR

-406 ERNRANGILLDI
+406 EREKANSILLDV
-418 MGGVM
+418 MGGAM

-435 HVRVIT
+435 HVRAIT
-441 DVLIERLIAK
+441 DILIERLIAK

-477 AIPDNVINKPQGL
+477 GIPDNVINKPQGL

-523 TACEICRWHHERW
+523 TAREICRWHHERW

-543 GLKGV
+543 GLKGD

-562 YDALRSERV
+562 YDALTSERV
-571 YKSALPHERVVEM
+571 YKSAVPHERAMEM
-584 ILHGECGEFN
+584 IRHGECGEFN
-594 PLLIECFEESSD
+594 PLLIECLEESSD
-606 RIADEVKKSECEFPP
+606 RIADEVKKSALEFSPP
-621 DDSKE
+621 
-626 KELMHEDSR
+626 R
-635 ASVPRDWGRL
+635 R
-645 QRGHESSDG
+645 

>member
-1 MDDEIQELSN
+1 MDGAIQELSN

-18 ALLHNEYPVVRLI
+18 ALLLNEYPEVHLI
-31 TKGDVLCSKCLL
+31 AKGDVLCNKCLL

-107 LYIDTLT
+107 LYIDALT

-151 HHTGDLALQAAVK
+151 HHTGDLTLCAAVK
-164 AMKRCVRDSDML
+164 AMKRCVRDSDIL

-182 EFLLV
+182 EFLLM
-187 MPNIN
+187 MPNID
-192 QETFSRRLRAICE
+192 QETFSRRLHAISD

-211 LPDHDNQFLSV
+211 IPNHDNQFLSV
-222 SIGGVIANGET
+222 SIGGIIANGET
-233 VESALQQA
+233 IEIAMRQA
-241 DGLMYRAKNKKG
+241 DSLMYRAKNKKG
-253 CMVTDADTF
+253 CVVTDADTL

-297 AVNGLEAV
+297 AADGLEAV

-335 MVSTDL
+335 MMSTDL
-341 IADVPVIMISSEHSD
+341 IADVPVIMISGEQSD

-370 IDRPF
+370 INRPF

-381 QRVSNTMRLYARQR
+381 QRVSNIMRLYARQR

-406 ERNRANGILLDI
+406 ERERANSILLDVI
-418 MGGVM
+418 GGAM
-423 DMHNGGSGSHAW
+423 DMHNGGNGSHAW
-435 HVRVIT
+435 HVRAIT
-441 DVLIERLIAK
+441 DILIERLIAK
-451 TDKYDITRKDRSD
+451 TDKYDITRKDRAD

-506 DMLAGLD
+506 DMLASLD
-513 ACDAYPRFFR
+513 ACDTYPRFFR
-523 TACEICRWHHERW
+523 TAREICRWHHERW
-536 DGGGYPD
+536 DGSGYPD
-543 GLKGV
+543 GLKGD

-562 YDALRSERV
+562 YDALTSERV
-571 YKSALPHERVVEM
+571 YKSAVPHERAVEM
-584 ILHGECGEFN
+584 ILQGECGEFN
-594 PLLIECFEESSD
+594 PLLIECLEESSD
-606 RIADEVKKSECEFPP
+606 RIADEVKKSALEFSPP
-621 DDSKE
+621 EDSKE
-626 KELMHEDSR
+626 KELMHDDSR
-635 ASVPRDWGRL
+635 TSVP
-645 QRGHESSDG
+645 

>member
-18 ALLHNEYPVVRLI
+18 ALLLNEYPVVRLI

-52 EELFDQGGGEKDW
+52 DELFDQGGGEKDW

-81 SVAGDPRVLLCVSAP
+81 NVAGDPRVLLCVSAP
-96 EEEIDLRNRHL
+96 EEEIGLSNRHL

-126 RHQRIFAGVAVV
+126 RHQRIFAGVAVI

-151 HHTGDLALQAAVK
+151 HHAGDLALQAAVK
-164 AMKRCVRDSDML
+164 AMKRCVRNSDML

-192 QETFSRRLRAICE
+192 QEAFSRRLRAICD

-211 LPDHDNQFLSV
+211 VPDCDNQFLSV
-222 SIGGVIANGET
+222 SVGGVIANGET

-241 DGLMYRAKNKKG
+241 DSLMYRAKNKKG
-253 CMVTDADTF
+253 CMITDADPL
-262 EVSEFRKPLLLIVD
+262 ESSEFRKPLLLIAD

-286 EIIGDEYEVIE
+286 EMLGDEYEVIE

-322 IMPKMGGFDVLSH
+322 IMPVMSGFDVLSH
-335 MVSTDL
+335 MVSIEL
-341 IADVPVIMISSEHSD
+341 VNDVPVIMISSENSE
-356 DAVLRAYELGASDY
+356 DAVLRAYELGASDF
-370 IDRPF
+370 ISRPF

-381 QRVSNTMRLYARQR
+381 QRVSNIMRLYTRQR

-406 ERNRANGILLDI
+406 EREKANSILLDI

-423 DMHNGGSGSHAW
+423 DMHNGGSGAHAW
-435 HVRVIT
+435 HVRAIT
-441 DVLIERLIAK
+441 DILIERLIAK
-451 TDKYDITRKDRSD
+451 TDKYNITRKDRSN
-464 IAIASMLHDIGKL
+464 ITTASMLHDIGKL
-477 AIPDNVINKPQGL
+477 AIPDNVLNKPQGL
-490 TSEESE
+490 TSEEFE

-543 GLKGV
+543 GLKGD
-548 QIPISAQVVSLADA
+548 QIPISAQVVSLADT
-562 YDALRSERV
+562 YDALTSERV
-571 YKSALPHERVVEM
+571 YKSALPHERAVEM

-594 PLLIECFEESSD
+594 PLLIECLEESSD
-606 RIADEVKKSECEFPP
+606 RIAEEVKKSVGEFSPP
-621 DDSKE
+621 QTVARKRS
-626 KELMHEDSR
+626 
-635 ASVPRDWGRL
+635 
-645 QRGHESSDG
+645 

>member
-18 ALLHNEYPVVRLI
+18 ALLLNEYPVVRLI
-31 TKGDVLCSKCLL
+31 TKSDVLCSKCLL

-52 EELFDQGGGEKDW
+52 DELFDQGGGEKDW

-96 EEEIDLRNRHL
+96 EEENDLRNRHL

-126 RHQRIFAGVAVV
+126 RHQRIFAGVAVI

-151 HHTGDLALQAAVK
+151 HHAGDLALQAAVK

-192 QETFSRRLRAICE
+192 QEAFSRRLRAICD

-211 LPDHDNQFLSV
+211 VPDCDNQFLSV
-222 SIGGVIANGET
+222 SVGGVIANGET

-241 DGLMYRAKNKKG
+241 DSLMYRAKNKKG
-253 CMVTDADTF
+253 CMITDADPL
-262 EVSEFRKPLLLIVD
+262 ESSEFRKPLLLIAD

-286 EIIGDEYEVIE
+286 EMLGDEYEVIE

-322 IMPKMGGFDVLSH
+322 IMPVMSGFDVLSH
-335 MVSTDL
+335 MVSTEL
-341 IADVPVIMISSEHSD
+341 VNDVPVIMISSENSE
-356 DAVLRAYELGASDY
+356 DAVLRAYELGASDF
-370 IDRPF
+370 ISRPF

-381 QRVSNTMRLYARQR
+381 QRVSNIMRLYTRQR

-406 ERNRANGILLDI
+406 EREKANSILLDI

-423 DMHNGGSGSHAW
+423 DMHNGGSGAHAW
-435 HVRVIT
+435 HVRAIT
-441 DVLIERLIAK
+441 DILIERLIAK
-451 TDKYDITRKDRSD
+451 TDKYNITRKDRSN
-464 IAIASMLHDIGKL
+464 ITTASMLHDIGKL
-477 AIPDNVINKPQGL
+477 AIPDNVLNKPQGL
-490 TSEESE
+490 TSEEFE

-543 GLKGV
+543 GLKGD
-548 QIPISAQVVSLADA
+548 QIPISAQVVSLADT
-562 YDALRSERV
+562 YDALTSERV
-571 YKSALPHERVVEM
+571 YKSALPHGRAVEM

-606 RIADEVKKSECEFPP
+606 RIAEEVKKSAGEFPP
-621 DDSKE
+621 LDDSKE
-626 KELMHEDSR
+626 EELMHDDSR
-635 ASVPRDWGRL
+635 ASVP
-645 QRGHESSDG
+645 

>member
-1 MDDEIQELSN
+1 MDGAIQELSN

-18 ALLHNEYPVVRLI
+18 ALLLNEYPEVHLI
-31 TKGDVLCSKCLL
+31 AKDDVLCNKCLL

-107 LYIDTLT
+107 LYIDALT

-151 HHTGDLALQAAVK
+151 HHTGDLTLCAAVK
-164 AMKRCVRDSDML
+164 AMKRCVRDSDIL

-182 EFLLV
+182 EFLLM
-187 MPNIN
+187 MPNID
-192 QETFSRRLRAICE
+192 QETFSRRLHAISD

-211 LPDHDNQFLSV
+211 IPNHDNQFLSV
-222 SIGGVIANGET
+222 SIGGIIANGET
-233 VESALQQA
+233 IEIAMQQA
-241 DGLMYRAKNKKG
+241 DSLMYRAKNKKG
-253 CMVTDADTF
+253 CVVTDADTL

-297 AVNGLEAV
+297 AADGLEAV

-335 MVSTDL
+335 MMSTDL
-341 IADVPVIMISSEHSD
+341 IADVPVIMISGEHSD

-370 IDRPF
+370 INRPF

-381 QRVSNTMRLYARQR
+381 QRASNIMRLYARQR

-406 ERNRANGILLDI
+406 ERERANSILLDVI
-418 MGGVM
+418 GGAM
-423 DMHNGGSGSHAW
+423 DMHNGGNGSHAW
-435 HVRVIT
+435 HVRAIT
-441 DVLIERLIAK
+441 DILIERLIAK
-451 TDKYDITRKDRSD
+451 TDKYDITRKDRAD

-506 DMLAGLD
+506 DMLASLD

-523 TACEICRWHHERW
+523 TAREICRWHHERW
-536 DGGGYPD
+536 DGSGYPD
-543 GLKGV
+543 GLKGD

-562 YDALRSERV
+562 YDALTSERV
-571 YKSALPHERVVEM
+571 YKSAVPHERAVEM
-584 ILHGECGEFN
+584 ILQGECGEFN
-594 PLLIECFEESSD
+594 PLLIECLEESSD
-606 RIADEVKKSECEFPP
+606 RIADEVKKSALEFPP
-621 DDSKE
+621 
-626 KELMHEDSR
+626 
-635 ASVPRDWGRL
+635 PRR
-645 QRGHESSDG
+645 

>member
-1 MDDEIQELSN
+1 MDGAIQELSN

-18 ALLHNEYPVVRLI
+18 ALLLNEYPEVHLI
-31 TKGDVLCSKCLL
+31 AKDDVLCNKCLL

-107 LYIDTLT
+107 LYIDALT

-151 HHTGDLALQAAVK
+151 HHTGDLTLCAAVK
-164 AMKRCVRDSDML
+164 AMKRCVRDSDIL

-182 EFLLV
+182 EFLLM
-187 MPNIN
+187 MPNID
-192 QETFSRRLRAICE
+192 QETFSRRLHAIRD

-211 LPDHDNQFLSV
+211 IPNHDNQFLSV
-222 SIGGVIANGET
+222 SIGGIIANGET
-233 VESALQQA
+233 IEIAMQQA
-241 DGLMYRAKNKKG
+241 DSLMYRAKNKKG
-253 CMVTDADTF
+253 CVVTDADTL

-297 AVNGLEAV
+297 AADGLEAV

-335 MVSTDL
+335 MMSTDL
-341 IADVPVIMISSEHSD
+341 IADVPVIMISGEHSD

-370 IDRPF
+370 INRPF

-381 QRVSNTMRLYARQR
+381 QRVNNIMRLYARQR

-406 ERNRANGILLDI
+406 ERERANSILLDVI
-418 MGGVM
+418 GGAM
-423 DMHNGGSGSHAW
+423 DMHNGGNGSHAW
-435 HVRVIT
+435 HVCAIT
-441 DVLIERLIAK
+441 DILIERLIAK
-451 TDKYDITRKDRSD
+451 TDKYDITRKDRAD

-506 DMLAGLD
+506 DMLASLD

-523 TACEICRWHHERW
+523 TAREICRWHHERW
-536 DGGGYPD
+536 DGSGYPD
-543 GLKGV
+543 GLKGD

-562 YDALRSERV
+562 YDALTSERV
-571 YKSALPHERVVEM
+571 YKSAVPHERAVEM
-584 ILHGECGEFN
+584 ILQGECGEFN
-594 PLLIECFEESSD
+594 PLLIECLEESSD
-606 RIADEVKKSECEFPP
+606 RIADEVKKSALEFSPP
-621 DDSKE
+621 PKIARKRS
-626 KELMHEDSR
+626 
-635 ASVPRDWGRL
+635 
-645 QRGHESSDG
+645 

>member
-1 MDDEIQELSN
+1 MDGAIQELSN

-18 ALLHNEYPVVRLI
+18 ALLLNEYPEVHLI
-31 TKGDVLCSKCLL
+31 AKDDVLCNKCLL

-107 LYIDTLT
+107 LYIDALT

-151 HHTGDLALQAAVK
+151 HHTGDLALCAAVK
-164 AMKRCVRDSDML
+164 AMKRCVRDSDIL

-182 EFLLV
+182 EFLLM
-187 MPNIN
+187 MPNID
-192 QETFSRRLRAICE
+192 QETFSRRLHAISD

-211 LPDHDNQFLSV
+211 MPNHDNLFLSV
-222 SIGGVIANGET
+222 SIGGIIANGET
-233 VESALQQA
+233 IEIAMQQA
-241 DGLMYRAKNKKG
+241 DSLMYRAKNKKG
-253 CMVTDADTF
+253 CVVTDADTL

-286 EIIGDEYEVIE
+286 EIIGDEYEAIE
-297 AVNGLEAV
+297 AADGLEAV

-335 MVSTDL
+335 MMSTDL
-341 IADVPVIMISSEHSD
+341 IADVPVIMISGEHSD

-370 IDRPF
+370 INRPF

-381 QRVSNTMRLYARQR
+381 QRVNNIMRLYARQR

-406 ERNRANGILLDI
+406 ERERANSILLDVI
-418 MGGVM
+418 GGAM
-423 DMHNGGSGSHAW
+423 DMHNGGNGSHAW
-435 HVRVIT
+435 HVRAIT
-441 DVLIERLIAK
+441 DILIERLIAK
-451 TDKYDITRKDRSD
+451 TDKYDITRKDRAD

-506 DMLAGLD
+506 DMLASLD

-523 TACEICRWHHERW
+523 TAREICRWHHERW
-536 DGGGYPD
+536 DGSGYPD
-543 GLKGV
+543 GLKGD

-562 YDALRSERV
+562 YDALTSERV
-571 YKSALPHERVVEM
+571 YKSAVPHERAVEM
-584 ILHGECGEFN
+584 ILQGECGEFN
-594 PLLIECFEESSD
+594 PLLIECLEESSD
-606 RIADEVKKSECEFPP
+606 RIADEVKKSALEFSPP
-621 DDSKE
+621 LEDSKE
-626 KELMHEDSR
+626 NELMHDDSR
-635 ASVPRDWGRL
+635 TSVP
-645 QRGHESSDG
+645 

>member
-18 ALLHNEYPVVRLI
+18 ALLLNEYPVVRLI
-31 TKGDVLCSKCLL
+31 TKSDVLCSKCLL

-52 EELFDQGGGEKDW
+52 DELFDQGGGEKDW

-81 SVAGDPRVLLCVSAP
+81 NVAGDPRVLLCVSAP
-96 EEEIDLRNRHL
+96 EEENDLRNRHL

-126 RHQRIFAGVAVV
+126 RHQRIFAGVAVI

-151 HHTGDLALQAAVK
+151 HHAGDLALQAAVK

-192 QETFSRRLRAICE
+192 QEAFSRRLRAICD
-205 AVAQTP
+205 AVAQTSV
-211 LPDHDNQFLSV
+211 PDCDNQFLSV
-222 SIGGVIANGET
+222 SVGGVITNGET

-241 DGLMYRAKNKKG
+241 DSLMYRAKNKKS
-253 CMVTDADTF
+253 CMITDADPL
-262 EVSEFRKPLLLIVD
+262 ESSEFRKPLLLIAD

-286 EIIGDEYEVIE
+286 EMLGDEYEVIE
-297 AVNGLEAV
+297 AENGLEAV

-322 IMPKMGGFDVLSH
+322 IMPVMSGFDVLSH

-341 IADVPVIMISSEHSD
+341 IDDVPVIMISSENSE
-356 DAVLRAYELGASDY
+356 DAVLRAYELGASDF
-370 IDRPF
+370 ISRPF

-381 QRVSNTMRLYARQR
+381 QRVSNIMRLYTRQR

-406 ERNRANGILLDI
+406 ERERTNSILLDI

-423 DMHNGGSGSHAW
+423 DMHNGGSGAHAW
-435 HVRVIT
+435 HVRAIT
-441 DVLIERLIAK
+441 DILIERLIAK
-451 TDKYDITRKDRSD
+451 TDKYNITRKDRSN
-464 IAIASMLHDIGKL
+464 ITTASMLHDIGKL
-477 AIPDNVINKPQGL
+477 AIPDNVLNKPQGL
-490 TSEESE
+490 TSEEFE

-543 GLKGV
+543 GLKGD
-548 QIPISAQVVSLADA
+548 QIPISAQVVSLADT
-562 YDALRSERV
+562 YDVLTSERV
-571 YKSALPHERVVEM
+571 YKSALPHERAVEM

-606 RIADEVKKSECEFPP
+606 RIAEEVKKSAGEFSPP
-621 DDSKE
+621 EDSKE
-626 KELMHEDSR
+626 EELMHEDSR
-635 ASVPRDWGRL
+635 ASVP
-645 QRGHESSDG
+645 

>member
-18 ALLHNEYPVVRLI
+18 ALLLNEYPEVHLI
-31 TKGDVLCSKCLL
+31 AKGDVLCNKCLL

-107 LYIDTLT
+107 LYIDALT

-151 HHTGDLALQAAVK
+151 HHTGDLTLCAAVK

-182 EFLLV
+182 EFLLM
-187 MPNIN
+187 MPNID
-192 QETFSRRLRAICE
+192 QETFSRRLHAIRD

-211 LPDHDNQFLSV
+211 IPNHDNQFLSV
-222 SIGGVIANGET
+222 SIGGIIANGET
-233 VESALQQA
+233 IEIAMQQA
-241 DGLMYRAKNKKG
+241 DSLMYRAKNKKG
-253 CMVTDADTF
+253 CVVTDADTF

-297 AVNGLEAV
+297 AADGLEAV

-335 MVSTDL
+335 MMSTDL
-341 IADVPVIMISSEHSD
+341 IADVPVIMISGEHSD

-370 IDRPF
+370 INRPF

-381 QRVSNTMRLYARQR
+381 QRVSNIMRLYARQR

-406 ERNRANGILLDI
+406 EREKANSILLDV
-418 MGGVM
+418 MGGAM

-435 HVRVIT
+435 HVRAIT
-441 DVLIERLIAK
+441 DILIERLIAK

-523 TACEICRWHHERW
+523 TAREICRWHHERW

-543 GLKGV
+543 GLKGD

-562 YDALRSERV
+562 YDALTSERV
-571 YKSALPHERVVEM
+571 YKSAVPHERAVEM
-584 ILHGECGEFN
+584 IRHGECGEFN
-594 PLLIECFEESSD
+594 PLLIECLEESSD
-606 RIADEVKKSECEFPP
+606 RIADEVKKSALESPP
-621 DDSKE
+621 
-626 KELMHEDSR
+626 R
-635 ASVPRDWGRL
+635 R
-645 QRGHESSDG
+645 

>member
-1 MDDEIQELSN
+1 MTSAQAQQWEAIGMGTHMDDAIQELSN
-11 SQVQEQI
+11 SQAQEQI
-18 ALLHNEYPVVRLI
+18 ALLLNEYPEVHLI
-31 TKGDVLCSKCLL
+31 AKGDVLCNKCLL

-65 TLRLAGE
+65 TLHLAGE

-107 LYIDTLT
+107 LYIDALT

-151 HHTGDLALQAAVK
+151 HHTGDLTLCAAVK

-182 EFLLV
+182 EFLLM
-187 MPNIN
+187 MPNID
-192 QETFSRRLRAICE
+192 QETFSRRLHAIRD
-205 AVAQTP
+205 AVAQIP
-211 LPDHDNQFLSV
+211 IPNHDNQFLSV
-222 SIGGVIANGET
+222 SIGGIIANGET
-233 VESALQQA
+233 IEIAMQQA
-241 DGLMYRAKNKKG
+241 DSLMYRAKNKKG
-253 CMVTDADTF
+253 CVVTDADTF

-297 AVNGLEAV
+297 AADGLEAV

-335 MVSTDL
+335 MMSTDL
-341 IADVPVIMISSEHSD
+341 IADVPVIMISGEHSD

-370 IDRPF
+370 INRPF

-381 QRVSNTMRLYARQR
+381 QRVSNIMRLYARQR

-406 ERNRANGILLDI
+406 EREKANSILLDV
-418 MGGVM
+418 MGGAM

-435 HVRVIT
+435 HVRAIT
-441 DVLIERLIAK
+441 DILIERLIAK

-506 DMLAGLD
+506 DMLASLD

-523 TACEICRWHHERW
+523 TAREICRWHHERW
-536 DGGGYPD
+536 DGSGYPD
-543 GLKGV
+543 GLKGD

-562 YDALRSERV
+562 YDALTSERV
-571 YKSALPHERVVEM
+571 YKSAVPHERAVEM
-584 ILHGECGEFN
+584 ILQGECGEFN
-594 PLLIECFEESSD
+594 PLLIECLEESSD
-606 RIADEVKKSECEFPP
+606 RIADEVKKSALEFSPP
-621 DDSKE
+621 
-626 KELMHEDSR
+626 
-635 ASVPRDWGRL
+635 PRR
-645 QRGHESSDG
+645 